1 MFHKMQLYL
10 RIGYIQKLEHHL
22 RETPQPQGGS
32 FLPEKQIV
40 WSTKMPVSI
49 TTDKITTRVV
59 LIGLDTGRFRLLPSC
74 YISDTS
80 RLPQF
85 PTVLRV
91 RLQLPSMCGHSGH
104 GEEGDLL

>member
-1 MFHKMQLYL
+1 MLLYL
-10 RIGYIQKLEHHL
+10 RAGYIQKLEHHL

-32 FLPEKQIV
+32 FLAEKQRV
-40 WSTKMPVSI
+40 WTTEMPVST
-49 TTDKITTRVV
+49 TTDKIRTHVV
-59 LIGLDTGRFRLLPSC
+59 LIGLNTGRSQLLPSS

-80 RLPQF
+80 CLPQY

-91 RLQLPSMCGHSGH
+91 RVQLPSMCGHSGH